1 MAIRSESPDE
11 QFVLRQVV
19 SEIRWILA
27 HSGGVRADLIRLVR
41 RYEDA
46 LYDTYANGRAGERS
60 VHPPATIARILPFP
74 GSRSSGDPA
83 TAPTNG
89 PGDSA

>member
-1 MAIRSESPDE
+1 MTRRPESGDE

-27 HSGGVRADLIRLVR
+27 HSGGVRGDLIRLVR

-46 LYDTYANGRAGERS
+46 LYGPSLKGRSGDGHTRPAVSRS
-60 VHPPATIARILPFP
+60 RIVPFP
-74 GSRSSGDPA
+74 HRRSSGEPIA
-83 TAPTNG
+83 ASTNT
-89 PGDSA
+89 PSDSA